1 MDPLE
6 VLSLRKNP
14 YHTLSEPPAPV
25 SPQAVIQLLCGRKG
39 PQSPDQTKQTNKQT
53 KAPEMDWTKLPEMD
67 WNCLSLKDKIDLL
80 LLHTISYRSTTD
92 QDFSDWNWKL
102 SNNFV
107 IILYKYYYIPIHF
120 FVWKRLSSI
129 YSLWCLLYQYLAF
142 FVLFHENAIKK
153 FLHIIYK
160 TLHYSQFSIKQAGWV
175 KRAGWKTYLVRRAFL
190 LKVSKSWKQNTKF
203 SNTPKNQQK
212 SVHFFALASKKWL
225 KQKIKALDDLNY

>member
-1 MDPLE
+1 
-6 VLSLRKNP
+6 
-14 YHTLSEPPAPV
+14 
-25 SPQAVIQLLCGRKG
+25 
-39 PQSPDQTKQTNKQT
+39 
-53 KAPEMDWTKLPEMD
+53 MDWTKLPEID

-107 IILYKYYYIPIHF
+107 IILYKYYYICTNSF
-120 FVWKRLSSI
+120 FCMKKIV
-129 YSLWCLLYQYLAF
+129 QYIASNVFYTNIWPF

-175 KRAGWKTYLVRRAFL
+175 KRAGYNFL
-190 LKVSKSWKQNTKF
+190 E
-203 SNTPKNQQK
+203 
-212 SVHFFALASKKWL
+212 KWL
-225 KQKIKALDDLNY
+225 SKLAKLSKQDGNFLKT

>member
-1 MDPLE
+1 M
-6 VLSLRKNP
+6 
-14 YHTLSEPPAPV
+14 LSEPPAPV
-25 SPQAVIQLLCGRKG
+25 SPQAVIRLLCGRKG

-53 KAPEMDWTKLPEMD
+53 KAPEMDWTKLPEIE

-120 FVWKRLSSI
+120 LYEKDCPV

-153 FLHIIYK
+153 FLHIMYK
-160 TLHYSQFSIKQAGWV
+160 TFHYSIKQAGWV
-175 KRAGWKTYLVRRAFL
+175 KRSEWKT
-190 LKVSKSWKQNTKF
+190 
-203 SNTPKNQQK
+203 
-212 SVHFFALASKKWL
+212 
-225 KQKIKALDDLNY
+225 